1 MTSNIHNI
9 NDKTG
14 ARILLESICLAAGH
28 PQYLPHLP
36 SSSFFFLFSFF
47 LRECAPADFRMHA
60 DVSCEIPMA
69 HINLSDIYIQHTRR
83 THLYLAGRLHK
94 PVLAV
99 TPGGGGGAGSAS
111 AVEASLA
118 ANHAAA
124 ARSAALLLP
133 ETFTELDFYTAIC
146 GLSYAGDFRM
156 VVGENKN
163 KVQNIVAGQIDL
175 LKPLYAP
182 HIEEMSSWVGDRN
195 GSGSSSSG
203 SGSSSGGED
212 GGGGRIFARDL
223 NPETTAAQLLL
234 LPAELRKRLA
244 AAAAA
249 AKDSNTNSAAA
260 AAGEARVEGTAVEDE
275 QLAEDEVWAAELATK
290 GIYGEQ
296 IMQGLTSIVGG
307 SSKTQSAVGILSAGL
322 LKSVKYGSA
331 KLGKMWE
338 GRTQR

>member
-1 MTSNIHNI
+1 MKAFSGTTAELCRRVAASFPSPISYGFAYGSAVALQ
-9 NDKTG
+9 DGT
-14 ARILLESICLAAGH
+14 AAGKMIDFVFAVDDPMVWH
-28 PQYLPHLP
+28 AANIKQNRDHYSIIAAGGP
-36 SSSFFFLFSFF
+36 SAVSQVASMGVGVYYNTLVEHELGCTIKYGVVSTNDLVTD
-47 LRECAPADFRMHA
+47 LRDW
-60 DVSCEIPMA
+60 
-69 HINLSDIYIQHTRR
+69 

-111 AVEASLA
+111 AIEASLA

-212 GGGGRIFARDL
+212 GGGGRIFAH
-223 NPETTAAQLLL
+223 
-234 LPAELRKRLA
+234 
-244 AAAAA
+244 
-249 AKDSNTNSAAA
+249 
-260 AAGEARVEGTAVEDE
+260 E

-322 LKSVKYGSA
+322 LKS
-331 KLGKMWE
+331 
-338 GRTQR
+338 